1 KYSKFAGAGDKATVR
16 QAALDTSAGDVPAP
30 ASEEAAAAAPEK
42 TTLKSKRIKAGDHK
56 PATTPNQSPP
66 DAPF

>member
-1 KYSKFAGAGDKATVR
+1 GDKATVR
-16 QAALDTSAGDVPAP
+16 QAAQDTSAEGVPAP
-30 ASEEAAAAAPEK
+30 AVDGAAAVAPEK